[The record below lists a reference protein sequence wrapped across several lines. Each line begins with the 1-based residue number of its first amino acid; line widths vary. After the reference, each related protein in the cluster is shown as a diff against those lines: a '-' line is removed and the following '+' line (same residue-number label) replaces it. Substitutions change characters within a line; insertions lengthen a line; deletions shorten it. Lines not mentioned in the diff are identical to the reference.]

1 MRRPDAARYGA
12 GVCEDGTM
20 RNKASK
26 WIKKTRLFRSDVYVC
41 FNCGFSAARPSKVCP
56 GCGAVMKGTRYD
68 PTWVDEMEMIDAFL
82 DD

>member
-1 MRRPDAARYGA
+1 MRKK
-12 GVCEDGTM
+12 T
-20 RNKASK
+20 SK

-41 FNCGFSAARPSKVCP
+41 FSCGFSAARPSRTCP